1 MTELN
6 HIHYIGYYTSQ
17 GNPNDYIVF
26 PSCNGK
32 MDYIVRCLTESGYPL
47 SILSLGES
55 TTMWSLPKRE
65 TVDGLFITYV
75 GTIPR
80 AFNGV
85 GRILAR
91 LYLLLQLVTY
101 LLTKPK
107 KADKVIVYHSTAIV
121 KAIRMVKR
129 IRPSLDIIYEIEEIY
144 AAAYGHDDS
153 HIRSELMTT
162 LFTTKY
168 IVVNDI
174 LAGKI
179 NCLAPKAIVVPCY
192 GNFSCNAPLTPL
204 EQTKKDAQVIVYA
217 GIIGLDDSDVYLAI
231 DAMRY
236 LPDTY
241 QLKIVGYGSEFAVN
255 QLRRRIEG
263 VSNVRY
269 DGMLQGKEYSDYLMS
284 CDVGISPRRLP
295 DELSDYTFPSKVL
308 VYFSHGLVTVCSRI
322 NCVENSKLGPYIT
335 FINDLTPEGVSRAII
350 EASEKHSDPSL
361 NVRVVSELD
370 HIFKESL
377 ADLLK

>member
-1 MTELN
+1 MTKQS
-6 HIHYIGYYTSQ
+6 HIHYIGYYTSLS
-17 GNPNDYIVF
+17 NPNDFIVF

-32 MDYIVRCLTESGYPL
+32 MDYIVRCLTQCGYTL

-55 TTMWSLPKRE
+55 TTTWSLPKSNAIGS
-65 TVDGLFITYV
+65 VFITYV

-80 AFNGV
+80 ALKGV
-85 GRILAR
+85 GKIVAR

-144 AAAYGHDDS
+144 AAAYGQDDS

-174 LAGKI
+174 LVGKI
-179 NCLAPKAIVVPCY
+179 KCLVPEAKVVPCY
-192 GNFSCNAPLTPL
+192 GNFSCNAPLAPFGNT
-204 EQTKKDAQVIVYA
+204 TKDEVVIVYA
-217 GIIGLDDSDVYLAI
+217 GIIGLEDSDVYLAI

-241 QLKIVGYGSEFAVN
+241 QLKIVGYGSEFAIN

-263 VSNVRY
+263 SSNVRY
-269 DGMLQGKEYSDYLMS
+269 DGMLQGKEYSDYLVS
-284 CDVGISPRRLP
+284 CDIGISPRRLL
-295 DELSDYTFPSKVL
+295 DKLSDYTFPSKVL
-308 VYFSHGLVTVCSRI
+308 VYFSHGLATVCSRI
-322 NCVENSKLGPYIT
+322 NCVENSKLGPFVNFIT
-335 FINDLTPEGVSRAII
+335 DLTPMGVAQAII
-350 EASEKHSDPSL
+350 KASEKQSDPSL

-370 HIFKESL
+370 HTFKKL
-377 ADLLK
+377 LVHLLK